1 MIQRT
6 DFPPACRRLR
16 DTVLALAAAVGF
28 VPMARADD
36 APAPIHVFAYVHDEI
51 GASDERLQKRHFA
64 PWLKEMRRLLPERRV
79 EIHLRRDIPG
89 ITDIAYGKVGALFAW
104 RSALEASPLE
114 GETPGVRTAGRYNI
128 LLVKRRWV
136 FPGAAGAAI
145 QNGGPYAFAS
155 ITQGASVPAHE
166 LGHLLGAVHA
176 GAARRPDPVLTQCAS
191 LMWPEARALPSCWDY
206 SETNAAQIQA
216 NRPDW
221 DPQGPPPAPGLPDA
235 EPAYTPGHAD
245 PL

>member
-1 MIQRT
+1 M
-6 DFPPACRRLR
+6 
-16 DTVLALAAAVGF
+16 VLALAAALGI
-28 VPMARADD
+28 VPMARADN

-64 PWLKEMRRLLPERRV
+64 PWLKEMKRLLPERRV

-89 ITDIAYGKVGALFAW
+89 ITDIAYGKVGAMVAW
-104 RSALEASPLE
+104 RAALEASSLE
-114 GETPGVRTAGRYNI
+114 GETPGLRTPGRYNL

-136 FPGAAGAAI
+136 IPGAAGAAI
-145 QNGGPYAFAS
+145 RHGGPYAFAS

-166 LGHLLGAVHA
+166 LGHLLGAVHEE
-176 GAARRPDPVLTQCAS
+176 AARRTDPVLSQCAS

-206 SETNAAQIQA
+206 SETNGARIQA
-216 NRPDW
+216 NHPDR
-221 DPQGPPPAPGLPDA
+221 DPQGQAPGRPDA